1 MRIDPAARRKEL
13 DELSVAK
20 DHQRIVHLL
29 AGYEFP
35 WDLHHSLELALLRSY
50 ASTPVSRLLDATG
63 EFQERGQ
70 KRYDDTALLVGEF
83 MKNGYDSPRGS
94 AAIKR
99 MNELHGQY
107 RIPNEDYLFV
117 LSTFV
122 LDPIDWMSEYAWR
135 PMTRREG
142 DALFLFWKN
151 VAERMGLSDIPTSL
165 DELRKFAANYAEREF
180 YFHVKNRRVADA
192 TMNIARHWLPL
203 GTRWL
208 VLPSVNALID
218 QPMRESF
225 GFGRPSTPLRAILKT
240 LLKLRG
246 FAVSVLP
253 KRRSSAFY
261 CDKPTRTYRSDG
273 YEVQHLGPEPKK
285 NTKNASDDHSI

>member
-1 MRIDPAARRKEL
+1 MRIDPAARAKEL
-13 DELSVAK
+13 DELSVEK

-99 MNELHGQY
+99 MNELHWQY
-107 RIPNEDYLFV
+107 KIPNEDYLFI

-151 VAERMGLSDIPTSL
+151 VAERMGLTDIPSGL
-165 DELRKFAANYAEREF
+165 DELREFAVSYTEREF
-180 YFHVKNRRVADA
+180 RFDVRNRRVADA
-192 TMNIARHWLPL
+192 TLDIARHWLPL

-225 GFGRPSTPLRAILKT
+225 GLGRPSTPLRAILKT

-285 NTKNASDDHSI
+285 KNTKNASVE